1 MSLSFGTSA
10 ASKLYV
16 GSSAASAAYLGSSLV
31 WSAGVQSY
39 LALPLNGDYTNTSTS
54 GITVATLGGSPS
66 FAAVS
71 GALSLNDGWAG
82 NESNVIPSLAST
94 DYTIEFR
101 LYRTE
106 QTGEY
111 EPLIHLP
118 AGASGSSGINIH
130 LFESNEIQ
138 FNDGAT
144 GAAFGGVLDAGQW
157 YHVACVSAAG
167 DKYLYIDGAQV
178 GYETQATP
186 AGPYAVYIGY
196 TRGLSYTTSF
206 AVLDDIRITPAALYC
221 GTFTPPSSPIS
232 ALAVPQV
239 CP

>member
-39 LALPLNGDYTNTSTS
+39 LALPLDGNYTNTSTS
-54 GITVATLGGSPS
+54 GITVSTLSGSPS
-66 FAAVS
+66 FS
-71 GALSLNDGWAG
+71 GGALYLNDGWAG
-82 NESNVIPSLAST
+82 NESNVIPSLDST

-101 LYRTE
+101 LYRLA
-106 QTGEY
+106 QTSEY

-118 AGASGSSGINIH
+118 AGSSGTSGINIH
-130 LFESNEIQ
+130 LFDSNEIQ
-138 FNDGAT
+138 FNDGVA
-144 GAAFGGVLDAGQW
+144 GAAYGGNLDSGQW
-157 YHVACVSAAG
+157 YHIACVSASG
-167 DKYLYIDGAQV
+167 DKFIYIDGVEV
-178 GYETQATP
+178 GYEYQTTP
-186 AGPYAVYIGY
+186 AGPYAVYIGH
-196 TRGLSYTTSF
+196 TRSLEASAQYV
-206 AVLDDIRITPAALYC
+206 VLDDVRITPAALYC
-221 GTFTPPSSPIS
+221 GTFTPPASPIA

>member
-1 MSLSFGTSA
+1 MSLPFGTSA

-39 LALPLNGDYTNTSTS
+39 LALPLNGDYTNTSAS

-66 FAAVS
+66 FADVS
-71 GALSLNDGWAG
+71 GALSLNNGWAG
-82 NESNVIPSLAST
+82 NESNVIPGLDST

-101 LYRTE
+101 VYRLV
-106 QTGEY
+106 QSSGY

-118 AGASGSSGINIH
+118 AGSTGTSGINIH
-130 LFESNEIQ
+130 LFDSNEIQ

-144 GAAFGGVLDAGQW
+144 GAAFGGNLEAGQW
-157 YHVACVSAAG
+157 YHVACVSSSG
-167 DKYLYIDGAQV
+167 DKFIYVDGVQV

-186 AGPYAVYIGY
+186 AGPYAVYIGH
-196 TRGLSYTTSF
+196 TRGLSNTTDL
-206 AVLDDIRITPAALYC
+206 VIDDIRITPAALYC
-221 GTFTPPSSPIS
+221 DTFTPPSSPIS